1 MTKIGLEIHGYL
13 ATPQKLFCR
22 CAVQQDAAPNTTICP
37 RCTGQPGAKP
47 MLPSKEAV
55 EKVIACALM
64 LDCNINKRLL
74 FQRKHYDWPD
84 LPKGYQITM
93 SGTYSHPG
101 GENGKY
107 LTIGIR
113 ECHLEEDPARWDPI
127 SGCVDYNRSG
137 YPLIEIVTEPDF
149 SHAEEVKQWLES
161 LLTTLS
167 YINAVNKSAGIKCDV
182 NVSTEHHPRVEI
194 KNVNSIRAIMLAIE
208 GEIKRQQETVAAGEK
223 VFAHTRSPPDEQGRT
238 QFMRSKETAL
248 DYMFIPEPDLPVIH
262 VSDTLITSIR
272 EKLPEKPHV
281 KMEKY
286 KKMNISQ
293 IDAKILASDLA
304 LADLFE
310 KLAQRVDPLIAAK
323 WLRHELLKIVNV
335 SERSLQDMALDE
347 KAIAELLDMVTKKEI
362 TEQTATEILSEL
374 TKQTF
379 NPRAYVAKKGLG
391 IIAGTSDLEKLA
403 EKVIA
408 ENPQAVKDYLVGEE
422 KALNFLMG
430 KVMALSKGKAKPDTV
445 RELLKKRINHG

>member
-13 ATPQKLFCR
+13 ATQQKLFCR
-22 CAVQQDAAPNTTICP
+22 CPINTEAAPNTTICP
-37 RCTGQPGAKP
+37 RCTGQPGAKS
-47 MLPSKEAV
+47 MLPLQDAV

-64 LDCNINKRLL
+64 LDCSVNKKLI

-93 SGTYSHPG
+93 SGTYSHPV

-107 LTIGIR
+107 LDIGIR

-127 SGCVDYNRSG
+127 TGCVDYNRSG

-149 SHAEEVKQWLES
+149 TRAEQVKQWLES

-167 YINAVNKSAGIKCDV
+167 YIKAVTKSAGIKCDV
-182 NVSTEHHPRVEI
+182 NVSTDRHPRVEI
-194 KNVNSIRAIMLAIE
+194 KNVNSIRAIMLSIE
-208 GEIKRQQETVAAGEK
+208 SEVKRQQEAVTAGEK
-223 VFAHTRSPPDEQGRT
+223 IFSHTRSPPDDHGRT

-248 DYMFIPEPDLPVIH
+248 DYMFIPEPDLPLVH
-262 VSDTLITSIR
+262 VSNELLASIR
-272 EKLPEKPHV
+272 EKLPEKPHA
-281 KMEKY
+281 KIEKY
-286 KKMNISQ
+286 KKMNISH

-310 KLAQRVDPLIAAK
+310 KLAKRVDPLFAAK
-323 WLRHELLKIVNV
+323 WLRHELLKIVNL
-335 SERSLQDMALDE
+335 SDQSLHDIAFDE
-347 KAIAELLDMVTKKEI
+347 KAIAELLEMVAKKEI
-362 TEQTATEILSEL
+362 TDQIATEILTEL

-379 NPRAYVAKKGLG
+379 NPREYVAKKGLA
-391 IIAGTSDLEKLA
+391 IIAGTSELDFMA

-408 ENPQAVKDYLVGEE
+408 ENPQAVKDYLTGEK

-430 KVMALSKGKAKPDTV
+430 KVMALSKGKAKPDAV
-445 RELLKKRINHG
+445 RDLLKKRLKYG